1 MSDLSKT
8 KQVLIIDK
16 QSFWRD
22 KARKALIGKGYRVQ
36 TCNNYDYDPSH
47 GYFPEG
53 PPDLVILGCPNLKYE
68 ERALIDKV
76 LADHRHL
83 VVFCSSLPWGDMR
96 TLFMAGADDVVDKPY
111 DSARVVTIV
120 EEAFANMG
128 NSNSFRPGERKGV
141 G

>member
-1 MSDLSKT
+1 MSDLAQT
-8 KQVLIIDK
+8 KRVLIIDR

-22 KARKALIGKGYRVQ
+22 KAALALGSQGYEVQ
-36 TCNNYDYDPSH
+36 ILDTYNYEP
-47 GYFPEG
+47 GLAYFAGG
-53 PPDLVILGCPNLKYE
+53 PPDLVILGCSRLQHD
-68 ERALIDKV
+68 ERELINNV

-111 DSARVVTIV
+111 DSARVVSIV

-128 NSNSFRPGERKGV
+128 SMDAFRPGERKGAV
-141 G
+141 